1 MKFKDG
7 KTFSAYVG
15 SKLHSGYITLSGMQN
30 TNPVCMQITVKAYLF
45 PLEDGG

>member
-1 MKFKDG
+1 MQAQ
-7 KTFSAYVG
+7 TTSSAILV
-15 SKLHSGYITLSGMQN
+15 LSGMQN